1 MKPLHCYPYI
11 KSSLC
16 FPPSKQIILCSDIIL
31 KTLHHFLVM
40 FDAKCSD
47 QIENRMGRRKNIF
60 YQKKYFL
67 SEKCVQDITSSKT
80 YRVLLQ
86 QWATCAE
93 EYSFIFMSLNTGGS
107 HLFTYCKPS
116 YLLPRQ
122 RRNILKVDVRYDD
135 IYSGM
140 TEMKWWFTQLQNL
153 QVHSVICKSDL
164 NSDLSFSSDLCSSAV
179 QCSALL
185 KYETSVAIAIRA
197 SNEGSQRFHHTRLT
211 KYMANAPAIITN
223 NLVSFYYIGIMIM
236 IS

>member
-1 MKPLHCYPYI
+1 MLNVRIRWK
-11 KSSLC
+11 
-16 FPPSKQIILCSDIIL
+16 
-31 KTLHHFLVM
+31 
-40 FDAKCSD
+40 
-47 QIENRMGRRKNIF
+47 IEWEEEKIFSIRKNIF
-60 YQKKYFL
+60 YLKNVFRI
-67 SEKCVQDITSSKT
+67 SRQDIKK

-140 TEMKWWFTQLQNL
+140 TEMKWWFTKLQNL

-164 NSDLSFSSDLCSSAV
+164 NSDLSFSSYLCSSAV
-179 QCSALL
+179 QCLAQ
-185 KYETSVAIAIRA
+185 VWNIG
-197 SNEGSQRFHHTRLT
+197 SNC
-211 KYMANAPAIITN
+211 N
-223 NLVSFYYIGIMIM
+223 
-236 IS
+236 